1 MCACSG
7 GTDHSPSVAAGKTP
21 SDRLPPSLFSFSLFL
36 VSEYEVIVIG
46 CRALATQPADVCISV
61 HMSTSERTR
70 SAGGMPSWSKQGSL
84 MRTVFMKVKV
94 MVQLFSVNV
103 SEIVNGEE
111 KEPA

>member
-1 MCACSG
+1 
-7 GTDHSPSVAAGKTP
+7 
-21 SDRLPPSLFSFSLFL
+21 
-36 VSEYEVIVIG
+36 
-46 CRALATQPADVCISV
+46 
-61 HMSTSERTR
+61 
-70 SAGGMPSWSKQGSL
+70 